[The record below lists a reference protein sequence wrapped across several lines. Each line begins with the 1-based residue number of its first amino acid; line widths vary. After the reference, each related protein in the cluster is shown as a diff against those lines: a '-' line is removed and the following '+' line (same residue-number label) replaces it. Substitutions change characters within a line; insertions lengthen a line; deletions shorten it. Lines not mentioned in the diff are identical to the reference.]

1 MAIALLTVNV
11 QKDVESRCSTND
23 VSAVIEKIKTL
34 RDAYS
39 FKVAAHIRTMHSP
52 NHHSFQSSNP
62 GCTLLD
68 KAPGSETWHQD
79 EEYSETTLDEE
90 YSETTLLQ
98 FDECITEDY
107 CVIGTDGA
115 NFSDALTVF
124 ETDVIIDFIDGHLS
138 AASSFAETNEFLQ
151 RRDDS
156 YSSGFVGTPS
166 RRERERRHSSNGNLK
181 TSFVTR
187 IFGANDISQLFIA
200 GFGLE
205 GTILCTVLDLR
216 RILGNKLQITVLT
229 DACRGMGNIFNAA
242 ADQAKVDNMLRMHC
256 TLSESYNIAVPEELR
271 KNNFKKKTRTRML
284 TIGSL
289 ANKAL
294 LESRLKVG
302 AVNVNPPLHRAVL
315 RGNLDEVRRIL
326 KIQLLV
332 ETGSRSSGSL
342 SQQEIDTM
350 IMQQD
355 CFGNSAV
362 VLACQISHNPTIAY
376 QILAILLSWC
386 SDHTLPLATNTAG
399 WSDMTPLMHAV
410 VQQNH
415 NMVELLL
422 WNGATVDTQKVAA
435 CGKNVLAFALST
447 SSADFDRAIN
457 IANTL
462 ITRVIRVHT
471 FEAKEAPV
479 DSDANAG
486 DNFGAFA
493 REEEGF
499 SEVDQSDAD
508 KAINC
513 LSQLFVQPDNRGW
526 SCIHHASKTDFLSH
540 LSLVPFGAY
549 PGIRANLNLTLTL
562 VYPCESFAFTFALS
576 TTTHLHSSAP
586 THSHQSLRMS
596 LAWKLK
602 ITLTST
608 SGRQLRKRIIWK

>member
-1 MAIALLTVNV
+1 MALLTVNV
-11 QKDVESRCSTND
+11 QKDVLSRCSVKD
-23 VSAVIEKIKTL
+23 APAVVEKIKAL
-34 RDAYS
+34 RDAHD
-39 FKVAAHIRTMHSP
+39 FKVVAHIRTAYST

-62 GCTLLD
+62 GSTLLD
-68 KAPGSETWHQD
+68 KAPCSETRNQGKESGKQSSKRKKVGLH
-79 EEYSETTLDEE
+79 
-90 YSETTLLQ
+90 
-98 FDECITEDY
+98 FDECIMEDY
-107 CVIGTDGA
+107 CVLGTDGA
-115 NFSDALTVF
+115 NFSEELPIY
-124 ETDVIIDFIDGHLS
+124 ESDVIIDILDGHLNATS
-138 AASSFAETNEFLQ
+138 RVAEKSEEHRGLLDPSVKGEKGEKGEGQRARNSSEHVNRVNTPFLI
-151 RRDDS
+151 
-156 YSSGFVGTPS
+156 
-166 RRERERRHSSNGNLK
+166 
-181 TSFVTR
+181 R
-187 IFGANDISQLFIA
+187 IFHGNDISQLFIA

-205 GTILCTVLDLR
+205 SAILRTVLKIIRIR
-216 RILGNKLQITVLT
+216 RLLGNEMQITVLT
-229 DACRGMGNIFNAA
+229 DACRSMGNIFNAA
-242 ADQAKVDNMLRMHC
+242 ANQAKVDSMLRIYC
-256 TLSESYNIAVPEELR
+256 TLKESYNIAVPAGLR
-271 KNNFKKKTRTRML
+271 KQKSDSKKKKGKRAL
-284 TIGSL
+284 LPIASL
-289 ANKAL
+289 ANNAVL
-294 LESRLKVG
+294 DSRLKIDV
-302 AVNVNPPLHRAVL
+302 VDIIPPLHRAVSH
-315 RGNLDEVRRIL
+315 GNLDEVRRIV
-326 KIQLLV
+326 KAH
-332 ETGSRSSGSL
+332 SSGTL
-342 SQQEIDTM
+342 SPDSPDRTVIDTM
-350 IMQQD
+350 IMKQD

-471 FEAKEAPV
+471 FEAKEVPV